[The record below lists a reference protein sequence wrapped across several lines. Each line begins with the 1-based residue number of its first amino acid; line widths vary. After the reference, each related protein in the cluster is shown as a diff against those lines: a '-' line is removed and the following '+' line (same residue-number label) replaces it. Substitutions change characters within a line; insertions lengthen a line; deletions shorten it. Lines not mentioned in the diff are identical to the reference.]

1 MTMKVTRLYTHWD
14 AEQAHT
20 VIAFIDE
27 LRDQLCDIYGDQI
40 VEMLRAASADNFV
53 EETQT
58 ELDFDDNIEF

>member
-40 VEMLRAASADNFV
+40 VEMLRAASADNLA
-53 EETQT
+53 EEQQS
-58 ELDFDDNIEF
+58 ELDFDDNIDF

>member
-20 VIAFIDE
+20 VLDFIDQ

-40 VEMLRAASADNFV
+40 VEMLRAASADNSV
-53 EETQT
+53 DEQQS
-58 ELDFDDNIEF
+58 ELDFDDNIGF

>member
-40 VEMLRAASADNFV
+40 VEMLRAASADNLV
-53 EETQT
+53 EEQQS
-58 ELDFDDNIEF
+58 ELDFDDNIDF

>member
-40 VEMLRAASADNFV
+40 VEMLRAASADNLA
-53 EETQT
+53 EEQQS
-58 ELDFDDNIEF
+58 ELDFDEDIDF

>member
-40 VEMLRAASADNFV
+40 VEMLRAASADNLA
-53 EETQT
+53 EEQQS

>member
-27 LRDQLCDIYGDQI
+27 LRDQLCEIYADQI
-40 VEMLRAASADNFV
+40 VEMRRAASSDNIV
-53 EETQT
+53 EEQQT
-58 ELDFDDNIEF
+58 ELDFDNNIDL

>member
-27 LRDQLCDIYGDQI
+27 LREQLCEIYGDQI
-40 VEMLRAASADNFV
+40 AEMLRTASSDNLV
-53 EETQT
+53 EERQT
-58 ELDFDDNIEF
+58 KLDFNENIGF

>member
-40 VEMLRAASADNFV
+40 VEMLRAASADNSV
-53 EETQT
+53 DEQQS
-58 ELDFDDNIEF
+58 ELDFDDNIDF

>member
-40 VEMLRAASADNFV
+40 VEMLRAASTDNLL
-53 EETQT
+53 EEQQT
-58 ELDFDDNIEF
+58 ELDFDDKIEF

>member
-27 LRDQLCDIYGDQI
+27 LRDQLSEIYGEQI
-40 VEMLRAASADNFV
+40 AEMLRAASADDLV
-53 EETQT
+53 EEQQS
-58 ELDFDDNIEF
+58 ELDFDDNVEF

>member
-40 VEMLRAASADNFV
+40 VEMLRAASADNLV
-53 EETQT
+53 EEQQS

>member
-40 VEMLRAASADNFV
+40 VEMLRAASADNLV
-53 EETQT
+53 EEQQS
-58 ELDFDDNIEF
+58 ELDFDDNIEL

>member
-40 VEMLRAASADNFV
+40 MEMLRAASADNLA
-53 EETQT
+53 EEQQS
-58 ELDFDDNIEF
+58 ELDFDEDIDF